1 MSFFLFKS
9 ILALFFL
16 ITALVALLSM
26 LTSMGKIEKK
36 LNPNSLRKIHKIS
49 GFLFFIL
56 LLVISYFCIK
66 YWLKVGDQASI
77 RASFHAV
84 LAFGLIIIFILKILI
99 VQFYKQFLRFAPVL
113 GMLVFCFAFVVFS
126 TSAGFYLLKSLCASQ
141 TQTVESNQ
149 PAASSEITGN
159 SKRGAILYAEKCSS
173 CHYPDREDSRLGPG
187 LKGLFKKET
196 LPHSGRPATAQ
207 NVRGQLLRPI
217 LTMPSFSKLPEQDIA
232 DLLEYLKIL

>member
-16 ITALVALLSM
+16 ITALIALLSM
-26 LTSMGKIEKK
+26 LTSMGKTEKK
-36 LNPNSLRKIHKIS
+36 LSPNSLRKVHKIS

-126 TSAGFYLLKSLCASQ
+126 TSAGFYLLKSLCIGPTPTGEPIQHS
-141 TQTVESNQ
+141 
-149 PAASSEITGN
+149 ASSEITGN
-159 SKRGAILYAEKCSS
+159 SKRGAILYAEKCNS
-173 CHYPDREDSRLGPG
+173 CHYADREDSRLGPG

-196 LPHSGRPATAQ
+196 LPHSGRPATVE
-207 NVRGQLLRPI
+207 NVREQLIRPMV
-217 LTMPSFSKLPEQDIA
+217 TMPSFANLPEQDIA
-232 DLLEYLKIL
+232 DLLDYLRTL